1 MKIKSMIIE
10 GIEAQ
15 ESLKAIEGDDA
26 HEAQEGLVVWGAV
39 GTVADAVVRD
49 VKATGKSTTLDDL
62 YEEIK
67 RRYTPVKE
75 YHK

>member
-1 MKIKSMIIE
+1 MKIKSMIIK

-15 ESLKAIEGDDA
+15 ESLKSIVDDDA

-39 GTVADAVVRD
+39 GTVSDAVVRE
-49 VKATGKSTTLDDL
+49 VKTTGKSTTLDDL

-67 RRYTPVKE
+67 RRYK
-75 YHK
+75 